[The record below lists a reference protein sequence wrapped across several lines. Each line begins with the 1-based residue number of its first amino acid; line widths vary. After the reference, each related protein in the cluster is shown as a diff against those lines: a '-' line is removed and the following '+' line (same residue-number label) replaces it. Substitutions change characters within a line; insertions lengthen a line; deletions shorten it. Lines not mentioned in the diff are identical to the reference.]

1 MRVLIAQM
9 TRMGDMLQTTALVR
23 CIKTKHPDAHITAM
37 VRDMG
42 EAIVKANPDIDDV
55 IVYDEDEMYLDMN
68 SDDSDRLLRAYERA
82 DGYVRDLQERR
93 FNVIYNCTHSLAS
106 AMLFKLV
113 DPPQVVGAHLSDDWQ
128 FVLRGRGPN
137 YFFTNARRRE
147 HNSLNICDQF
157 RLFLEDAPLCQEL
170 VFDVTDE
177 DRRQAAEILGGLGI
191 GPRDFLACFQ
201 LGASDRYKRWPEA
214 HFAALGKQLADQ
226 RNARIV
232 LLGVKNEADLG
243 RTFDEHAPG
252 LAAHLFGKTTIPQL
266 AAVLERTN
274 VLVTNDTGTMHI
286 AAAVKC
292 PIVLVSVGYVHF
304 RETGPYGAGHCAI
317 ESNRRHLSQSD
328 LMRAGEDERH
338 LITPDQVLRA
348 VDLVLEYASG
358 EPASIL
364 DPCPELDSV
373 VLHMSGFAPDGC
385 LDWYPVLPRP
395 LTERDYL
402 RVAYRAMW
410 LEFLTGKRSEDAEND
425 SIVRM
430 LGCYTCDN
438 ATLDAWRKPLVEA
451 FDGLANLAQQGVRKT
466 ERLLDHFAKNK
477 GMGAAKELVGELSRL
492 DEEIRLF
499 GEVHPATS
507 PLVATMRFERDNL
520 EGADPNRLAKE
531 TLTIYRDLHTRSKLT
546 AEKLER
552 IVELSD

>member
-1 MRVLIAQM
+1 MRVLVAQM
-9 TRMGDMLQTTALVR
+9 TRMGDMLQTSALVR
-23 CIKTKHPDAHITAM
+23 AIRTKHSGAHITAM

-68 SDDSDRLLRAYERA
+68 SDDSDRLLRAYRRA

-93 FNVIYNCTHSLAS
+93 FDAVYNCTHSLAS

-113 DPPQVVGAHLSDDWQ
+113 DPPRVVGAHLSDDWQ

-177 DRRQAAEILGGLGI
+177 DRRQAAEILSELGVA
-191 GPRDFLACFQ
+191 PDDFLACFQ
-201 LGASDRYKRWPEA
+201 LGASDRYKRWPET
-214 HFAALGKQLADQ
+214 HFAALGKQLAGQ
-226 RNARIV
+226 RDARVV
-232 LLGVKNEADLG
+232 LLGVKNEVGLG

-266 AAVLERTN
+266 AAILERTN
-274 VLVTNDTGTMHI
+274 VLVTNDTGTMHV

-292 PIVLVSVGYVHF
+292 PIVVVSVGYVHF

-317 ESNRRHLSQSD
+317 ESNRRYLSQSD

-338 LITPDQVLRA
+338 LITPAQVQRA
-348 VDLVLEYASG
+348 VDLVLEQAQG
-358 EPASIL
+358 QPACL
-364 DPCPELDSV
+364 DACPELDSV
-373 VLHMSGFAPDGC
+373 VLHTSGFAPDGC
-385 LDWYPVLPRP
+385 LDWYPVVRRP
-395 LTERDYL
+395 LTERDFL
-402 RVAYRAMW
+402 RIAYRAMW
-410 LEFLTGKRSEDAEND
+410 LEFLSDKRNEDAEQE

-430 LGCYTCDN
+430 LACYTCDP
-438 ATLDAWRKPLVEA
+438 AAIDAWRVPLVEA
-451 FDGLANLAQQGVRKT
+451 FGGLANLAQQGVHKT
-466 ERLLDHFAKNK
+466 ERLLDHFAKDK
-477 GMGAAKELVGELSRL
+477 GMGAAKEMVGELSRL

-499 GEVHPATS
+499 GEVHPATG
-507 PLVATMRFERDNL
+507 PLVATARFERDNL
-520 EGADPNRLAKE
+520 EGADPNRLANE
-531 TLTIYRDLHTRSKLT
+531 TLNIYQDLLNRSQLT
-546 AEKLER
+546 AQKIGGIE
-552 IVELSD
+552 